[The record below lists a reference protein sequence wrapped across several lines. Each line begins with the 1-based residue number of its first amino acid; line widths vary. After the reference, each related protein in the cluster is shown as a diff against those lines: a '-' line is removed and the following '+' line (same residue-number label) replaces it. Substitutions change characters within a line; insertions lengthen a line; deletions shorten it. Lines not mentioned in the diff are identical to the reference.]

1 MGMGMGIEKA
11 GGDPLATGIDDP
23 LGQCRA
29 VSSGS
34 TLIRTMRPS
43 LIARL
48 RMAEGAVLPS
58 K

>member
-1 MGMGMGIEKA
+1 MGMGIEKA